1 VTMKSPRFPALVA
14 FVLGLCVLFDVGRW
28 TLSAVPS
35 SNSDDTPG
43 SLIPW
48 IACLVVVL
56 ASTALSGWLAI
67 RSSAGSGMV
76 IAFSLGGA
84 AIAIVGTLA
93 YYIDA
98 MMAAQAMFY
107 HLREAN
113 RSLLLSRIGLG
124 FSVGTFV
131 MCVILFLRTILV
143 RR

>member
-1 VTMKSPRFPALVA
+1 MKSPRFSALVA

-28 TLSAVPS
+28 ALSAVPS
-35 SNSDDTPG
+35 SNSGDTPG